1 MRRVIWRAEPYR
13 FMKLSQC
20 AAFAAIIDTGSFTAA
35 ARALDISQSAV
46 SHAISSLE
54 KELGVGLMKRDRTGI
69 ELTETGRR
77 VLAHT
82 RAVLMHS
89 EQMRH
94 AANSA
99 PEDLRGRIRIGT
111 SQSFACRLLPA
122 LMTALRTRHPQL
134 EIELRDG
141 PDMQIADWLRGY
153 AIDVGIVTLPKKDLS
168 TIPLLQ
174 DRMYAVLPAAHR
186 LAQNA
191 GAGLRVQQLSTE
203 PLLLPVGGMEAMV
216 RAMFR
221 TVGLEP
227 HIAYRVQ
234 DVNALLAMVAGG
246 HGITVL
252 PSLAMPVMPAGLRV
266 VPLTPAVSR
275 KLAIAMSPRAKNSRA
290 VAAFI
295 SVAQTLANREDWTQ
309 PPSRTGRPAN
319 PLAVRS

>member
-1 MRRVIWRAEPYR
+1 
-13 FMKLSQC
+13 MKLSQC

-94 AANSA
+94 AANNSPA
-99 PEDLRGRIRIGT
+99 DLRGRIRIGT

-153 AIDVGIVTLPKKDLS
+153 AIDVGIVTLPKKELS

-174 DRMYAVLPAAHR
+174 DRMYAVLPTGHR
-186 LAQNA
+186 LAQN
-191 GAGLRVQQLSTE
+191 AGLRVQQLSTE

-227 HIAYRVQ
+227 DIAYRVQ

-266 VPLTPAVSR
+266 VPLTPTVSR
-275 KLAIAMSPRAKNSRA
+275 KLAIGMSPRSNNSRA

-295 SVAQTLANREDWTQ
+295 SVAQTLANREDWTL

-319 PLAVRS
+319 PLAARS